1 MQNRDIV
8 ITGLQSWNIGI
19 GSNCKNIA
27 IEFSKNNRVLYVN
40 PPIDRISA
48 IKSFIKT
55 KKPNSSIPDLSEVK
69 ENLWV
74 FNPKSK
80 IESISSL
87 PVNFLFDLINKH
99 NNKVFARE
107 IKKAIDK
114 LGFKNYIH
122 FCDSDI
128 FRSFYLKDLL
138 KPSLYIYYTRD
149 NLLAVKYW
157 QTQGRRI
164 EPQHMAN
171 ADLVVANSSYLAK
184 LASVYNPNSHFVGQ
198 GCDLT
203 AFKPGNFNDLPADIA
218 KIPNPVIGY
227 IGALKT
233 LRLNIY
239 VIEHI
244 AAAKP
249 EWNIV
254 LIGPE
259 DDTFKKSK
267 LHLMK
272 NVWFLGSK
280 KESELPAYLNA
291 FDVAINPQI
300 VNEVTRGN
308 YPRKIDEYLAMG
320 KPVVATQTEAM
331 DYFSEF
337 VSLATSNTEWV
348 ESIEKELK
356 NDNEELQEKR
366 MSYAAEHTWEKNVSE
381 IYKCISNTK
390 NNGHQG

>member
-8 ITGLQSWNIGI
+8 IAGLQSWNIGI

-184 LASVYNPNSHFVGQ
+184 LASAYNSNSHFVGQ

-203 AFKPGNFNDLPADIA
+203 AFKPGNFNNLPVDIA
-218 KIPNPVIGY
+218 QIPKPIIGY

-233 LRLNIY
+233 LRLNID

-280 KESELPAYLNA
+280 KENELPTYLNA